1 MDSPPSPAHVQ
12 ELRASLLA
20 DTEALEAHLRSSRG
34 QALSLDIAL
43 QIRAIITQ
51 NRFLI
56 SRLGSAYVALLMGK
70 ELTQDQIAEIERIAE
85 YIRKNKE
92 PDEKVEKEEEK
103 RVESDSSNSAGVT
116 RDEETKYVEQGKES
130 PEKKEKSFEDVIS
143 EEEEEKQ
150 EEQQE
155 EEDIEETQDKQERK
169 EEIVEEE
176 REEKKEERTSVVVD
190 IFTSPTPPPSLPVPV
205 PSKTPVFYTSSE
217 PLKTN
222 KIVHFET
229 PLLPSPQEN
238 QQQYTLQE
246 THLDENKNNIHIIT
260 TRDRLRRNS
269 FIDAE
274 VVNSDK
280 EESSPAIEID
290 TELNQRASKLSSKEP
305 INNTEEST
313 EITTTTTTENKINEK
328 TTPNIEKKKKER
340 RERKHQHD
348 NNNNTNNNNNR
359 TQRRNITQ
367 TRTLYCLSCRL
378 MMQQEEILALRLAL
392 GNNREQI
399 NILASSTEEALNVIR
414 DPLPKYLDT
423 FRQLKRGVG
432 DALSSVNN
440 LCSTTS
446 SVIPL
451 LEEQSTSPSN
461 AVPEIAS
468 RRVAAEDRAVARSIA
483 KTRELLKSL
492 ESPPPPPRPQPQLP
506 SSSSSHVTTQQQQ
519 NQLPMT
525 LPQTIPSYS
534 YSYPQQQPTAAAV
547 EQSLSTSIS
556 VDGDRLPDPRPV
568 REALRQRRERPT
580 YLQRFMRTGSP
591 VGAAQLPGGVVKAP
605 RI

>member
-20 DTEALEAHLRSSRG
+20 DTEALEAHLRSSQG

-43 QIRAIITQ
+43 QIRAIVTQ

-103 RVESDSSNSAGVT
+103 RVESGSSNNAGVAK
-116 RDEETKYVEQGKES
+116 DEEIKYVEQEKES
-130 PEKKEKSFEDVIS
+130 LEKKEMSFEGIIN
-143 EEEEEKQ
+143 EEEEKQ
-150 EEQQE
+150 EKQE
-155 EEDIEETQDKQERK
+155 EENIEETQDKQERK
-169 EEIVEEE
+169 EEI
-176 REEKKEERTSVVVD
+176 EEKKEERTSVVLDV
-190 IFTSPTPPPSLPVPV
+190 FTSPTPPPSLPVPV

-222 KIVHFET
+222 KIVHFES
-229 PLLPSPQEN
+229 PLLPSPQQN

-269 FIDAE
+269 LIDTE

-290 TELNQRASKLSSKEP
+290 TELNQRASKLFSKEP
-305 INNTEEST
+305 MNNTEEST
-313 EITTTTTTENKINEK
+313 EITTTTTTTTENKNNEK

-348 NNNNTNNNNNR
+348 SNNNTNNNNNR

-392 GNNREQI
+392 GNNRERI
-399 NILASSTEEALNVIR
+399 NILANSTEEALNVIR

-423 FRQLKRGVG
+423 LRQLKRGVG
-432 DALSSVNN
+432 EALSSVNN
-440 LCSTTS
+440 LCSATS

-461 AVPEIAS
+461 AVPEMAS
-468 RRVAAEDRAVARSIA
+468 RRVAAEDRAVARSIT

-492 ESPPPPPRPQPQLP
+492 ESPPPPPQPQPQLP
-506 SSSSSHVTTQQQQ
+506 SSSSSHVTTQQQ
-519 NQLPMT
+519 
-525 LPQTIPSYS
+525 
-534 YSYPQQQPTAAAV
+534 PTAAA

-556 VDGDRLPDPRPV
+556 VDGNRLPDPRPV
-568 REALRQRRERPT
+568 REALRQHRERPT